1 MGVEMDK
8 EKPELMPM
16 HYERKKKILEEEKEK
31 LEREVAYYLKRR
43 KSNRTEIISR
53 ALFLV
58 IALYFVKGFLTGD
71 IALFLG
77 DAETGLLFAVI
88 FLLLFVIPLT
98 VLTVRSART
107 YNSEEKLRKEY
118 ERQIE
123 DLEDEIDNLTLK
135 MMIHSSKGEDSES

>member
-77 DAETGLLFAVI
+77 DAETGLLFAVLFI
-88 FLLLFVIPLT
+88 LLFVIPLT

>member
-1 MGVEMDK
+1 MEMEMDK

-16 HYERKKKILEEEKEK
+16 HYGKKKKNLEEEKEK
-31 LEREVAYYLKRR
+31 IERGAAYYLKRR

-77 DAETGLLFAVI
+77 DAETGLLFAVLFI
-88 FLLLFVIPLT
+88 LLFVIPLT
-98 VLTVRSART
+98 VLIVRSIRT
-107 YNSEEKLRKEY
+107 YINEEKMRKEC
-118 ERQIE
+118 EQQIE
-123 DLEDEIDNLTLK
+123 AIEDEINNLTLK
-135 MMIHSSKGEDSES
+135 MMLQSSKEEDLEP